1 MSGAGKRLRRG
12 KFIPPKWFCKEEIIA
27 IHASGRDYYI
37 PNLKRSEQPE
47 ASISKYGR
55 MRRRYLK
62 EHRPV
67 AADTVTIQGGAPY
80 ISQSRTYVPIRALA
94 EALGYEVEPPYGAG
108 GVKSVI
114 FFK

>member
-1 MSGAGKRLRRG
+1 M
-12 KFIPPKWFCKEEIIA
+12 A

-37 PNLKRSEQPE
+37 PNLKRSEQPK
-47 ASISKYGR
+47 APISKYGR

-62 EHRPV
+62 EHRPGG
-67 AADTVTIQGGAPY
+67 ADTVTIQGGAPY

-94 EALGYEVEPPYGAG
+94 EALGYEVEPTYGAG

-114 FFK
+114 FTK